1 MLEQEIKQKI
11 QKAEWPGYVH
21 TYPHKRAYRE
31 ISKMDI
37 LRAWDKANDKLNIYV
52 HIPFCRRKCAYCNL
66 FSTVKENNEQYFL
79 TYVKSILRDI
89 DSYSS
94 YINTDVRILS
104 IYFGGGTPTVLS
116 IELLRMILK
125 KVKEVFPYWDS
136 EIEPCIECSPDDL
149 NEEYLIGL
157 KEIGFKRISIGV
169 QSFAQEE
176 LNKVNRKISVA
187 NIPFICQVAKRNGLN
202 INLDLIYG
210 LPNQSKESAFS
221 SVKQVVNLNPDTIT
235 LYPLAVRK
243 KTGMDNLL
251 HCSMM
256 SMKDKYD
263 MFDRIREEL
272 SKKGYQCQTA
282 VRFVKNSKST
292 YQQQRYEYQ
301 GISTLGLGAGARSY
315 TNDLHYSL
323 DYMIND
329 YLVKS
334 EIQSY
339 IQNDFLEGRYVGFF
353 FDDDEKM
360 RRMVTLNLLD
370 PYISVL
376 DFENKFRIPLFEKF
390 GEEIDALLSVG
401 LIEIVNDKVSLTLKG
416 RKYCDIVASIFISE
430 NVKSLYATYAIR

>member
-1 MLEQEIKQKI
+1 
-11 QKAEWPGYVH
+11 
-21 TYPHKRAYRE
+21 
-31 ISKMDI
+31 
-37 LRAWDKANDKLNIYV
+37 
-52 HIPFCRRKCAYCNL
+52 
-66 FSTVKENNEQYFL
+66 
-79 TYVKSILRDI
+79 
-89 DSYSS
+89 
-94 YINTDVRILS
+94 
-104 IYFGGGTPTVLS
+104 
-116 IELLRMILK
+116 MILK

-263 MFDRIREEL
+263 MFDKIREEL